1 MTAGHENPELLDGKL
16 DRAIDAE
23 YAAISTPAV
32 LGLILSIAGASAI
45 LVVPLIALPV
55 LGLILG
61 IVADRK
67 IRRSQG
73 VLTGRPIAIAAIAIG
88 AILTVAAGA
97 RHASDWLHERE
108 VLTGL
113 ETRAYAVVDDCLAE
127 RYQKVYET
135 MPEEFRKLQA
145 AGPNQFRAR
154 LAPLLRNGGA
164 VVNRSLMSLQI
175 ARNPDGTV
183 IAPAEM
189 RVELERRYLD
199 MTIWFKQTPDGN
211 WDLVGVAGQETFDS
225 LSKFPAPAAPPP
237 K

>member
-1 MTAGHENPELLDGKL
+1 MTPTPDNPELLDGKL
-16 DRAIDAE
+16 DRATDAE
-23 YAAISTPAV
+23 YAAISTSAV
-32 LGLILSIAGASAI
+32 LGLILSLAGAAAM

-61 IVADRK
+61 IVAARK

-73 VLTGRPIAIAAIAIG
+73 VIAGRPIAIAAIAIG
-88 AILTVAAGA
+88 AILTVAAA
-97 RHASDWLHERE
+97 ALHTSAWLHERE

-127 RYQKVYET
+127 RYQKVYEM
-135 MPEEFRKLQA
+135 MPEEFRKRQA

-154 LAPLLRNGGA
+154 LAPLLRDAGA
-164 VVNRSLMSLQI
+164 VVNRSLMALQI
-175 ARNPDGTV
+175 VQNSDGTV

-199 MTIWFKQTPDGN
+199 MTIWFKETPDGN
-211 WDLVGVAGQETFDS
+211 WDLVGVAAQETFDS
-225 LSKFPAPAAPPP
+225 LTKFPVAAPPP
-237 K
+237 PK